1 MRFCLPATSIK
12 VWLNTDQEVN
22 DVVFETIISNIRYYA
37 KKSRDEIIQRQLI
50 LDEEWDIDRVIE
62 TGTGAIVILGALL
75 TWLTKNK
82 SWALLSGIGGAFLLK
97 HALYGWSPL
106 LSCIRG
112 EGVRTQTEIM
122 AEKTLLEVLKEDPD
136 YLTEDRIRDIVL
148 SII

>member
-1 MRFCLPATSIK
+1 MHFCLPATSIK
-12 VWLNTDQEVN
+12 VWLNTNQEVN

-37 KKSRDEIIQRQLI
+37 KRNKDELIQRQLE
-50 LDEEWDIDRVIE
+50 LDEEWDIDRFIE
-62 TGTGAIVILGALL
+62 TGTGAIVILGALI

-82 SWALLSGIGGAFLLK
+82 SWALLSGLGGALLLK

-112 EGVRTQTEIM
+112 EGIRTQTEIM
-122 AEKTLLEVLKEDPD
+122 AEKTLLEILKEDPEC
-136 YLTEDRIRDIVL
+136 LTEDRIRDIVI